1 MYIAGTP
8 DLDRRSNL
16 AYKHPGQAASSP
28 RQEGL
33 PRAIHAQTPAAGHV
47 ERRVWEM
54 AVTNSRCVLIA
65 ILLAASCGAAHAQ
78 LRPEDD
84 AVAAAPGPLLTRLR
98 SDAYAYF
105 RFVNRPW
112 IERVCTVFAEEIRSM
127 PKVRLHGD
135 AHVEQ
140 FALTRDAWG
149 LDDFDDSAFGPAL
162 VDIVRFLGSVELV
175 ARQRGWTD
183 RRDALFDRFFDGYRR
198 GVSQPD
204 YRPPRPSIVPQLQ
217 TVAFP
222 PREVFLTWGEAKME
236 EMSGPVL
243 TDIARALT
251 VFGEQ
256 LQKDRP
262 DLPPGYLGLVRAGW
276 LHMGIGSANTPKFLL
291 RVQGP
296 SSSPSDDELLEG
308 KRTGDLSGLP
318 CLDVVTLASTSRII
332 LGARNIG
339 RLKHNIMVAG
349 PDLPLPALGGDA
361 STLRHWFIR
370 SWDPTYREVTVADL
384 RSSKD
389 LSDIVYDAGVQLGQG
404 SLREQE
410 GASID
415 GPRRQTLE
423 MLGKFE
429 QKIRAE
435 TRALVDDLMLGWQQ
449 LAAGKPKD

>member
-1 MYIAGTP
+1 
-8 DLDRRSNL
+8 
-16 AYKHPGQAASSP
+16 
-28 RQEGL
+28 
-33 PRAIHAQTPAAGHV
+33 V
-47 ERRVWEM
+47 
-54 AVTNSRCVLIA
+54 
-65 ILLAASCGAAHAQ
+65 
-78 LRPEDD
+78 
-84 AVAAAPGPLLTRLR
+84 
-98 SDAYAYF
+98 
-105 RFVNRPW
+105 
-112 IERVCTVFAEEIRSM
+112 

-149 LDDFDDSAFGPAL
+149 LDDFDDSAFGPAV

-175 ARQRGWTD
+175 ARQRGWAD
-183 RRDALFDRFFDGYRR
+183 RRDAFFDRFFDGYRR

-204 YRPPRPSIVPQLQ
+204 YRPPRPAIVPQLQ

-236 EMSGPVL
+236 PMSVAVL
-243 TDIARALT
+243 AEISVAMH
-251 VFGEQ
+251 VFGDQ
-256 LQKDRP
+256 LQKERS
-262 DLPPGYLGLVRAGW
+262 DLPLGYLDVVRAGW
-276 LHMGIGSANTPKFLL
+276 LQMGIGSANTPKFLI

-296 SSSPSDDELLEG
+296 SSRPSDDELLEG
-308 KRTGDLSGLP
+308 KRAGDLTGLP

-349 PDLPLPALGGDA
+349 PDLPLPALGGDGGDA

-370 SWDPTYREVTVADL
+370 SWDPTYREVTVSDL
-384 RSSKD
+384 RSSRD

-410 GASID
+410 GASVD
-415 GPRRQTLE
+415 GPRRQTLD

-429 QKIRAE
+429 PKIRAE

-449 LAAGKPKD
+449 MAAGYPKE